1 MVIAWEQTWRIF
13 TASLNTTVDLRLLGY
28 HEKQTKS
35 DIVSKTIG
43 LSLFFRYV
51 VKFFEHRIYNTM
63 FYHLLE
69 NNLFSENQFA
79 FNYGDSCIN

>member
-1 MVIAWEQTWRIF
+1 MKRVFI
-13 TASLNTTVDLRLLGY
+13 ASLKTTADIWLCRISW
-28 HEKQTKS
+28 KTKKI

-43 LSLFFRYV
+43 LSLFLRYV

-69 NNLFSENQFA
+69 NNLFSENQFG
-79 FNYGDSCIN
+79 FNYGDSSIN